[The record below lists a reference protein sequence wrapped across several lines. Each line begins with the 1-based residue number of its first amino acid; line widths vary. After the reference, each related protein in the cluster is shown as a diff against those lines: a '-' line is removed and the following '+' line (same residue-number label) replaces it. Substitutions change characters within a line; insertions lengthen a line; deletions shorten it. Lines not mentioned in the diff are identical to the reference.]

1 MVAVVEL
8 TGVGLRAAAL
18 VERSRLVASGRT
30 FCGEELGNVD
40 GRDLAWRK
48 KTNAAETKKI
58 GTCFARIE
66 GMKCCSSCR

>member
-48 KTNAAETKKI
+48 KQTRPKLKKS
-58 GTCFARIE
+58 ARALLE
-66 GMKCCSSCR
+66 LRV

>member
-40 GRDLAWRK
+40 GRDLA
-48 KTNAAETKKI
+48 
-58 GTCFARIE
+58 
-66 GMKCCSSCR
+66 